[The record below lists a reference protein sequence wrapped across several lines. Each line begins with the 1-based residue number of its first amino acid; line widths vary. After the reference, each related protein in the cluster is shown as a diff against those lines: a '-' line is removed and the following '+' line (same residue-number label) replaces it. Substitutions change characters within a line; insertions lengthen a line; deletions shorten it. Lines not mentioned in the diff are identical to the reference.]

1 MDDMLY
7 VAMTGAKTTMLAQ
20 AINNNNLANI
30 NTTGFRADLA
40 SFQAVPIDAL
50 GYPTRVN
57 VMVDKTQVDL
67 THGPVITTGRDLDVA
82 LKGEG
87 LIAVQT
93 QDGSEAY
100 TRAGDLQINSAGIL
114 TTGAG
119 FPVMGNSG
127 PIAIPPYEKLEIG
140 ADGTISIQPIGQ
152 TPNTLAVIDRI
163 KLVKAPTGTLEK
175 TDEGL
180 LRPITDEVLNP
191 DATVS
196 LQSGVLETS
205 NVNGINAL
213 VNMIE
218 LSRQYERQ
226 IKLIKAA
233 EDNDAAAAQLL
244 SLN

>member
-20 AINNNNLANI
+20 AINDNNLANI

-40 SFQAVPIDAL
+40 SFQAVPVDGL

-67 THGPVITTGRDLDVA
+67 TPGPVITTGRDLDVA
-82 LKGEG
+82 VKGEG
-87 LIAVQT
+87 LITVQAS
-93 QDGSEAY
+93 DGNEAY
-100 TRAGDLQINSAGIL
+100 TRAGDLHINSSGML
-114 TTGAG
+114 VTGAG

-127 PIAIPPYEKLEIG
+127 PIAIPPNEKLSIG
-140 ADGTISIQPIGQ
+140 SDGTISIQPIGQ

-163 KLVKAPTGTLEK
+163 KLAKVPTETLEK

-180 LRPITDEVLNP
+180 LRPTTGEILNP
-191 DATVS
+191 DASVS
-196 LQSGVLETS
+196 VQSGVLETS

-213 VNMIE
+213 ASMIE
-218 LSRQYERQ
+218 LSRQYEVQ
-226 IKLIKAA
+226 VKLIKAA
-233 EDNDAAAAQLL
+233 EDNDTAAARLL
-244 SLN
+244 SMA